1 MMTFYAKS
9 EGKETIREHTDRL
22 LYNLHLL
29 KDAYGHKFMLMD
41 ERMWKLLEIAVQY
54 HDVGKANTVFQ
65 NKIRQVIRE
74 SILETDVEIN
84 VPHNYLSVGCI
95 PLKQLDLTKEEERL
109 LIHAVG
115 YHHEREQ
122 LPEKEMIRHVL
133 ESDIKKLLPQLSEH
147 MGLPMT
153 EKFSYRFVDRLLKRY
168 TYHDGEEFWKYVM
181 MKGLLHRL
189 DHAASAHIDVER
201 DIHQSV
207 YINVSEYMKKKK
219 FHKNDLQQ
227 FAERHSDKHVI
238 AIAQTGMG
246 KTEAALLWIRDD
258 KAFFTLPLRVSINA
272 IYDRIK
278 EKMGYDAVGL
288 LHSTSLHYLMEK
300 GEENWEELKQQS
312 EHYAKKLL
320 LTTVDQILKFPF
332 YYKGFEKELV
342 AMANAKVVI
351 DEIQAYE
358 PRIAA
363 MLIKS
368 LEMIHHVGGKFMIM
382 TATLPTLYLEELKQR
397 NMINDDEIAIGEFV
411 DTSINRHRICLRSE
425 GVEKAI
431 GEMSDLGKTSQVLV
445 IVNTVRKAISL
456 YDKLLDNDIQVPI
469 YLLHSQFTQEDRQ
482 LLEKRIK
489 QFNENH
495 ERGIWITTQLVE
507 ASIDIDFDYLFTE
520 MSTLDSL
527 FQRFGRCY
535 RKRALDHDQCNIHI
549 FTENISGV
557 PKVYNEHLVNESI
570 RLLKQ
575 YDKQIVDERAKVEMV
590 AQLYDRKRLS
600 GTSFLKEF
608 EDALYMFDNLDP
620 YGMGKREAQQKL
632 RDIQNIQVITREV
645 YDQIEHMFEEY
656 KKEKEWKQRLKLRM
670 ELEKKTVSVQRY
682 VAEKYVSERLPK
694 PFDYI
699 YIADVQYDF
708 NREQWKG
715 KGILL
720 DKPSSNFL

>member
-1 MMTFYAKS
+1 MMVFYAKS

-22 LYNLHLL
+22 LYNLNLL
-29 KDAYGHKFMLMD
+29 RNSYRHKFMLMD
-41 ERMWKLLEIAVQY
+41 EQMWKLLEIAVQY

-65 NKIRQVIRE
+65 NKIRQAIRE
-74 SILETDVEIN
+74 SVLETDMEAN

-115 YHHEREQ
+115 YHHERDQ
-122 LPEKEMIRHVL
+122 HPDKEMIRHVL
-133 ESDIKKLLPQLSEH
+133 ENDIKQQLPELIEH

-181 MKGLLHRL
+181 IKGLLHRL
-189 DHAASAHIDVER
+189 DHAASAHIDVES
-201 DIHQSV
+201 DVEKSI
-207 YINVSEYMKKKK
+207 YTNVNEYMQKQG

-227 FAERHSDKHVI
+227 FAEQHSDKHVI

-246 KTEAALLWIRDD
+246 KTEAALLWIQDD

-288 LHSTSLHYLMEK
+288 LHSTSVHYLVDK
-300 GEENWEELKQQS
+300 EENWEELKQQS

-320 LTTVDQILKFPF
+320 LTTIDQILKFPF
-332 YYKGFEKELV
+332 YYKGFEKELS

-368 LEMIHHVGGKFMIM
+368 LEMIHRVGGKFMIM

-397 NMINDDEIAIGEFV
+397 NVINDDQIAIEEFI
-411 DTSINRHRICLRSE
+411 DTSVHRHRISLRSE
-425 GVEKAI
+425 GIEEVI
-431 GEMSDLGKTSQVLV
+431 GEMLNLGETSQVLV
-445 IVNTVRKAISL
+445 IVNTVRQAMSL
-456 YDKLLDNDIQVPI
+456 YDKFLDCDTQVPI

-482 LLEKRIK
+482 LLEKHIK
-489 QFNENH
+489 QFNEKN

-535 RKRALDHDQCNIHI
+535 RKRALDHDNCNIHI
-549 FTENISGV
+549 FTENISGI
-557 PKVYNEHLVNESI
+557 PRVYNEHLVNESI
-570 RLLKQ
+570 RLLKP
-575 YDKQIVDERAKVEMV
+575 YDHQIVDERAKVEMV
-590 AQLYDRKRLS
+590 KQLYDRERLK

-620 YGMGKREAQQKL
+620 YGMDKREAQQKL
-632 RDIQNIQVITREV
+632 RDIQNIQIITRQM
-645 YDQIEHMFEEY
+645 YDQIEHLFERY
-656 KKEKEWKQRLKLRM
+656 KKEKEWKKRLELRM
-670 ELEKKTVSVQRY
+670 EIEKKTVSVQRY

-694 PFDYI
+694 PFDHI
-699 YIADVQYDF
+699 YIAEVEYDF
-708 NREQWKG
+708 NRERLKG

-720 DKPSSNFL
+720 DKPSSNQH

>member
-1 MMTFYAKS
+1 MTFYAKS

-22 LYNLHLL
+22 LHNLKLL
-29 KDAYGHKFMLMD
+29 KNAYGHKLMLMD

-54 HDVGKANTVFQ
+54 HDVGKVNTVFQ
-65 NKIRQVIRE
+65 NKIRQAIRE
-74 SILETDVEIN
+74 SVLETDMETN

-115 YHHEREQ
+115 YHHERDQ
-122 LPEKEMIRHVL
+122 HPEKEIIRHVL
-133 ESDIKKLLPQLSEH
+133 ENDIKNQLSQLSEH
-147 MGLPMT
+147 MNLPIT
-153 EKFSYRFVDRLLKRY
+153 EKFSYRFVDRLLNRY

-181 MKGLLHRL
+181 IKGLLHRL

-201 DIHQSV
+201 DVEKSI
-207 YINVSEYMKKKK
+207 YINLNEYMHKQG
-219 FHKNDLQQ
+219 FRKNDLQQ
-227 FAERHSDKHVI
+227 FAEQHHDKHVI

-246 KTEAALLWIRDD
+246 KTEAALLWIRED

-288 LHSTSLHYLMEK
+288 LHSTSVHYLVDK
-300 GEENWEELKQQS
+300 EENWEELKQQS

-320 LTTVDQILKFPF
+320 LTTIDQILKFPF
-332 YYKGFEKELV
+332 YYKGFEKELA

-358 PRIAA
+358 PRIAS
-363 MLIKS
+363 MLIKA
-368 LEMIHHVGGKFMIM
+368 LEMIHRVGGKFMIM

-397 NMINDDEIAIGEFV
+397 NVIDDDQIAIEEFI
-411 DTSINRHRICLRSE
+411 DTSVHRHRICLRAE
-425 GVEKAI
+425 GIEEAI
-431 GEMSDLGKTSQVLV
+431 GEILNLGETSQILV
-445 IVNTVRKAISL
+445 IVNTVRKAMSL
-456 YDKLLDNDIQVPI
+456 YDKFLQCETHVPV

-489 QFNENH
+489 EFNENN
-495 ERGIWITTQLVE
+495 EKGIWITTQLVE

-535 RKRALDHDQCNIHI
+535 RKRALDHDGCNIHI

-570 RLLKQ
+570 RQLEP
-575 YDKQIVDERAKVEMV
+575 YDNQIIDERAKVEMV
-590 AQLYDRKRLS
+590 AQLYDRKRLT

-620 YGMGKREAQQKL
+620 YGMDKREAQQKL
-632 RDIQNIQVITREV
+632 RDIQNIQVITRKI
-645 YDQIEHMFEEY
+645 YDQIDHLFEQY
-656 KKEKEWKQRLKLRM
+656 KKEKEWKKRLKLRM
-670 ELEKKTVSVQRY
+670 EIEKKTVSVQRY

-694 PFDYI
+694 PFDHI
-699 YIADVQYDF
+699 YIADVEYDF

-720 DKPSSNFL
+720 DKPSSNFS

>member
-1 MMTFYAKS
+1 MIFYAKS

-22 LYNLHLL
+22 LHNLNLL
-29 KDAYGHKFMLMD
+29 KNAYGHRFMLMD
-41 ERMWKLLEIAVQY
+41 EQMWKLLEVAVQY

-65 NKIRQVIRE
+65 NKIRQAIHE
-74 SILETDVEIN
+74 SALETDVETN

-115 YHHEREQ
+115 YHHERDQ

-133 ESDIKKLLPQLSEH
+133 ENDIKQQLPQLSEH
-147 MGLPMT
+147 MRLPMT
-153 EKFSYRFVDRLLKRY
+153 GKFSYRFVDRLLNRY
-168 TYHDGEEFWKYVM
+168 TYHDGESFWKYVM
-181 MKGLLHRL
+181 LKGLLHRL

-201 DIHQSV
+201 DVEKSI
-207 YINVSEYMKKKK
+207 YINVNEYMQKQR

-227 FAERHSDKHVI
+227 FAEQHHDKHVI

-246 KTEAALLWIRDD
+246 KTEAALLWIRED

-288 LHSTSLHYLMEK
+288 LHSTSLQYLMEK

-312 EHYAKKLL
+312 EHFAKKLL
-320 LTTVDQILKFPF
+320 LTTIDQILKFPF
-332 YYKGFEKELV
+332 YYKGFEKELA

-368 LEMIHHVGGKFMIM
+368 LEMIHRVGGRFMIM

-397 NMINDDEIAIGEFV
+397 KVIADDKIAIGEFI
-411 DTSINRHRICLRSE
+411 DTSIYRHRICMRAE
-425 GVEKAI
+425 GIEEAI
-431 GEMSDLGKTSQVLV
+431 GEILDLGETSQVLV
-445 IVNTVRKAISL
+445 IVNTVRKAMSL
-456 YDKLLDNDIQVPI
+456 YDKFLDSDAQVPVS
-469 YLLHSQFTQEDRQ
+469 LLHSQFTQEDRQ

-489 QFNENH
+489 QFNEDN

-535 RKRALDHDQCNIHI
+535 RKRALDHDSCNIHI
-549 FTENISGV
+549 FTENISGI
-557 PKVYNEHLVNESI
+557 PRVYNEHLVNESI
-570 RLLKQ
+570 RLLGR
-575 YDKQIVDERAKVEMV
+575 YNYQIIDERAKVEMV
-590 AQLYDRKRLS
+590 AKLYDRKRLA

-620 YGMGKREAQQKL
+620 YGMDKREAQQKL
-632 RDIQNIQVITREV
+632 RDIQNIPIITRAM
-645 YDQIEHMFEEY
+645 YDRIEHLFEQY
-656 KKEKEWKQRLKLRM
+656 KKEKEWKKRLQLRM
-670 ELEKKTVSVQRY
+670 EIEKKTVSVQRY
-682 VAEKYVSERLPK
+682 VAEKYVSERLPR
-694 PFDYI
+694 PFNHI
-699 YIADVQYDF
+699 YIAEVEYDF
-708 NREQWKG
+708 NREQLKG

-720 DKPSSNFL
+720 DKPSSNQH